1 MKAFLRWIAKIIGSA
16 VTLVLVIVL
25 FPYISDFTAKL
36 LPDESGTAIKASAI
50 IATRLKESARL
61 ETLRVEE
68 EGVLNYD
75 IQAAFVGS
83 VANINIKYQ
92 YDGSFGIDLEKVEM
106 VVSGDEITIR
116 LPHPEVILDSLIPL
130 ETYRDDFWYPGF
142 SDDDYANL
150 LEKERMERR
159 NAYLSGD
166 KAIDL
171 QKTTVETFEK
181 TIAKWL
187 KDINGSLILRY
198 EMIESSEQSE

>member
-1 MKAFLRWIAKIIGSA
+1 MKAFLRWIARVVGSA
-16 VTLVLVIVL
+16 VTLVMVIVL
-25 FPYISDFTAKL
+25 FPYISDFAAKL
-36 LPDESGTAIKASAI
+36 LPDESGAAIKASAV
-50 IATRLKESARL
+50 IASRLEESARL

-92 YDGSFGIDLEKVEM
+92 YNASFGIDLEKVEM
-106 VVSGDEITIR
+106 VVNGNELTIR
-116 LPHPEVILDSLIPL
+116 LPYPEVIQDSLVPL

-150 LEKERMERR
+150 LAQEQTERR
-159 NAYLSGD
+159 NVYLSGE
-166 KAIDL
+166 KAADL
-171 QKTTVETFEK
+171 QKTTVAMFEK

-187 KDINGSLILRY
+187 EDVNGSLILKY
-198 EMIESSEQSE
+198 EMTESAKESG